1 MHIKD
6 GAVVDDDADHARFFE
21 GDIRNLAVIYFHDAV
36 EGRGVVGNEFHIR
49 DEAVIGLHIIAGE
62 GIVEEERLFV
72 DTEAFA
78 LCDIARIDIGDVF
91 HDRLDVGKGVDDF
104 SGSERVVEGFFHPRF
119 SFEELNARGAYA
131 QVELRDEGGEGAF
144 EGEGTVARLAFAALG
159 EIFEGKRMLGGE
171 GGDGARR
178 FCFLDESEPDQFR
191 ENFVHDAALPGDF
204 PDEAARALLPFGEE
218 EFVEGRLLI

>member
-1 MHIKD
+1 VHIKD

-91 HDRLDVGKGVDDF
+91 HDVGGKVAVRVDD
-104 SGSERVVEGFFHPRF
+104 GKAGVMVDIRQG
-119 SFEELNARGAYA
+119 EELEQKRLPCPTS
-131 QVELRDEGGEGAF
+131 QVPRSSHQLPSGNKQATRAP
-144 EGEGTVARLAFAALG
+144 LFASTRCA
-159 EIFEGKRMLGGE
+159 
-171 GGDGARR
+171 
-178 FCFLDESEPDQFR
+178 
-191 ENFVHDAALPGDF
+191 V
-204 PDEAARALLPFGEE
+204 
-218 EFVEGRLLI
+218 